1 MHFSTHFKI
10 KPVSLFVFILFFY
23 SVQALSQPFVKW
35 QKKIDAK
42 EIDYL
47 NFVDKNR
54 ILVGTLDLNSLNW
67 RPEYK
72 ELFLVDSKTG
82 NRIWSVP
89 RINFFMD
96 NQKIML
102 TEQAL
107 LIKSTN
113 KKDTKTKYF
122 SMDID
127 TGEELWEYE
136 AKNMISFTILNQ
148 KMNELIIVTGEKDN
162 LYIVGQN
169 LTKKTKNWETMLSGF
184 NIIKKE
190 PLKLEINENSLYIS
204 GDRIARLSLEDH
216 KTVWNQKLPIDNSE
230 DFNLL
235 FLNENLFCYNQSNLA
250 KLNINNGDLL
260 WSLPKHKKIKHVA
273 LFEDDLIILLKDT
286 DGKNAQYSIEKI
298 GSKTNNSIWSI
309 PLKDP
314 LQSSLIRETDNL
326 YFATNRYL
334 YCLDYDSGHI
344 KYSHEI
350 PGILQ
355 AKRLQVDILKIS
367 GDTIILAK
375 ENGIAAFGKDNGELF
390 YFHYIDGI
398 RPYTLSYIFNKLH
411 LNAIAS
417 AKKGKEI
424 EETENYE
431 ISDMM
436 KQIQFNQAQKAALY
450 ANRGFAGLSMTEN
463 RILSTHQMR
472 GSYLTSAWETT
483 SGMEMAQL
491 SAAAGTAIGTAI
503 VSQMKLTTIA
513 SRAKCNSIMA
523 DNTITTFNNALSL
536 NYFIRPYYKNGWNF
550 AVINLTNGTR
560 ANIPVCDPYNI
571 LSINGANLATFSFL
585 PEEHKLVF
593 KCYHSD
599 KHKKEKYFQKAM
611 YPEVDPLFS
620 KKAEL
625 TYPFLTVIDLT
636 GLEFKQY
643 DNSKYEIKSISEI
656 GDPEQELIVSIK
668 KRETKKAM
676 ELISKGADV
685 NVRDEYGLT
694 PAIYTGVTDNKKLAK
709 FLMKQGADFSVTDD
723 NGWAPWHYAFY
734 CNVKPKSHGIL
745 NKYYRKQ
752 SKNK

>member
-1 MHFSTHFKI
+1 MHFSTHLKM
-10 KPVSLFVFILFFY
+10 KPVSLFVFIIFFFHI
-23 SVQALSQPFVKW
+23 QALSQSFVEW

-67 RPEYK
+67 QPEYE

-122 SMDID
+122 SIDIN
-127 TGEELWEYE
+127 TGKELWEYE
-136 AKNMISFTILNQ
+136 SKNMISFTILNQ

-169 LTKKTKNWETMLSGF
+169 LTEKNKNWETKLSGF

-204 GDRIARLSLEDH
+204 GDRIARLFLEDH
-216 KTVWNQKLPIDNSE
+216 KTVWNKKLPIDNSE

-235 FLNENLFCYNQSNLA
+235 FSNENLFCYNQSNLA
-250 KLNINNGDLL
+250 KLNIDNGDLI

-273 LFEDDLIILLKDT
+273 LFENDLLILLKDT
-286 DGKNAQYSIEKI
+286 EGKNAQYSIEKI
-298 GSKTNNSIWSI
+298 EGKTNNTIWSV

-326 YFATNRYL
+326 YFATNRHL

-344 KYSHEI
+344 MYSHEI

-355 AKRLQVDILKIS
+355 AKRLQVDVLKIS

-375 ENGIAAFGKDNGELF
+375 ENGIATFGKNNGELF

-411 LNAIAS
+411 LNAIAT

-491 SAAAGTAIGTAI
+491 SAAAGAAIGAVV
-503 VSQMKLTTIA
+503 VSQMKLKSITTR
-513 SRAKCNSIMA
+513 SKCNSIKA
-523 DNTITTFNNALSL
+523 DNIITTFNNALSL

-571 LSINGANLATFSFL
+571 LSINGANLATFAFL
-585 PEEHKLVF
+585 PDEKKLVF

-599 KHKKEKYFQKAM
+599 IHKKEKYYQKAM

-643 DNSKYEIKSISEI
+643 DNSKYETKSISEI
-656 GDPEQELIVSIK
+656 GYPEQELIVSIK
-668 KRETKKAM
+668 MRETNKAM

-694 PAIYTGVTDNKKLAK
+694 PAIYTGVMDNKKLAE
-709 FLMKQGADFSVTDD
+709 FLKKQGADFSVSDD
-723 NGWAPWHYAFY
+723 NGWLPWHYAFY
-734 CNVKPKSHGIL
+734 CNVKSKSQKIL
-745 NKYYRKQ
+745 YKYYRKQ